1 MRDTHTTSSRRPA
14 QSALALPTLAAALIA
29 ATLAGTAVADKPQTL
44 DEVMRTRPTTGSR
57 VLPEPAQH
65 EEGAGETAAAQL
77 AETWGIEVAS
87 IRLTAH
93 AHMIDY
99 RYKVL
104 DAGKAD
110 DLFKRQIKPQLIH
123 QETGRVLVVP
133 DTAKVG
139 PLRNSSTPQEGRIY
153 WMFFGNAGNLVEAG
167 DKVTVL
173 IGDFVVEDLV
183 VE

>member
-1 MRDTHTTSSRRPA
+1 MKNTSSKSKPDATTAAR
-14 QSALALPTLAAALIA
+14 LLPLLAAGLVA
-29 ATLAGTAVADKPQTL
+29 AALAGTAAADNPQTL
-44 DEVMRTRPTTGSR
+44 AEAMKTRPTTGSR

-65 EEGAGETAAAQL
+65 EAGAAETAAAQL
-77 AETWGIEVAS
+77 AETWGVEVAS

-93 AHMIDY
+93 NHMIDY

-104 DAGKAD
+104 DASKAD
-110 DLFKRQIKPQLIH
+110 QLFKRQIKPQLIH

-139 PLRNSSTPQEGRIY
+139 PLRNSNTPQEGKIY
-153 WMFFGNAGNLVEAG
+153 WMFFGNGGDLVKAG

>member
-1 MRDTHTTSSRRPA
+1 MKDTHPTSARRPA
-14 QSALALPTLAAALIA
+14 RSALALPTFAAALIA
-29 ATLAGTAVADKPQTL
+29 AALAGTAFADKPQTL

-57 VLPEPAQH
+57 VLPEPAQL
-65 EEGAGETAAAQL
+65 EASAGDSAAAQL

-93 AHMIDY
+93 EHMIDY
-99 RYKVL
+99 RYRVL
-104 DAGKAD
+104 DAAKAD
-110 DLFKRQIKPQLIH
+110 QLFKRQIKPQLIH

-139 PLRNSSTPQEGRIY
+139 PLRNSNTPQEGRIY
-153 WMFFGNAGNLVEAG
+153 WMFFGNAENLVKAG